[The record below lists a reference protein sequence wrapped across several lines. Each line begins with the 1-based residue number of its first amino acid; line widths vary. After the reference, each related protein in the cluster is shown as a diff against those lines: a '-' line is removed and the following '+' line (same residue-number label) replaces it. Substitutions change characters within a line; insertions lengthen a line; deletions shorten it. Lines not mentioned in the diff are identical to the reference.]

1 MPRRRDL
8 ESRGAC
14 VRIGHLPVSRF
25 LCLLGAVFV
34 VVLFLTALLD
44 GSKLGPNQAP
54 VDPSYPTAETASDA
68 GRR

>member
-1 MPRRRDL
+1 MRP
-8 ESRGAC
+8 
-14 VRIGHLPVSRF
+14 F

-44 GSKLGPNQAP
+44 GYRLGPNQAP
-54 VDPSYPTAETASDA
+54 VDSNYPTAEPASDA